1 MRYKQPLW
9 IFSRVQNFSAC
20 LIAVNC
26 LARCFQVSTL
36 LVYCTISVTFHLA
49 AWLCLRIS
57 GLNRPTHPIISTY
70 RANSPCNY
78 FSGFLQRVS
87 IACYADRRTSC
98 SKSVRLSVCH
108 TLAMTHATITGSSLE
123 DSPITLVSPWLT
135 SARNS
140 KGNIDAGTPNERG
153 VGKMGNF

>member
-1 MRYKQPLW
+1 VNFLPDPEFFCLLNRRKLPGKVLSSFNPSCLLYNFCNLR
-9 IFSRVQNFSAC
+9 FSC
-20 LIAVNC
+20 LTMFAN
-26 LARCFQVSTL
+26 
-36 LVYCTISVTFHLA
+36 
-49 AWLCLRIS
+49 LRI
-57 GLNRPTHPIISTY
+57 LNRPTHPITSTYRY